1 MKSLRALGASIL
13 ALLRELADE
22 NAYRRYLDAHGLAPT
37 PQAWRAFWDER
48 AKMRYS
54 KAKCC

>member
-1 MKSLRALGASIL
+1 MKLLRALGASIL

-22 NAYRRYLDAHGLAPT
+22 NAYRRHLDAHGWAHS
-37 PQAWRAFWDER
+37 PQAWRAFSDER